1 MSCAKNS
8 GYGMAGEVN
17 TVVTLF
23 GRAESHLKA
32 LTSPS
37 LPVLGAPAHPSPSAP
52 GPVCVSLP

>member
-1 MSCAKNS
+1 
-8 GYGMAGEVN
+8 MAGEVN
-17 TVVTLF
+17 AVVTLF

-37 LPVLGAPAHPSPSAP
+37 LPVLGAPAHPSPFAP